1 MDFRVIDKYLERY
14 AESEAR
20 ALPAPPGQW
29 RHVVCIPAC
38 AEADNLLET
47 LGSLARARGADQA
60 MVVTVVNGRESA
72 TAEVHASNAR
82 TLEQLERSCGVSFEP
97 LSWGE
102 LGGMT
107 VLVVD
112 RARSGRW
119 LPPRQGVG
127 LARKIAGDIALALI
141 RQGFVQSE
149 WIRCTDADVAVPSD
163 YLERLSKP
171 IPGASAVLMP
181 FAHQPEGD
189 EIQQRAMQLYDAYL
203 QSYVDGLEAAGSPYA
218 FHTIGSL
225 ISVQAHAY
233 AVVRGIPRREA
244 GEDFYLLN
252 KLAKVGDVHTLD
264 GAPVRIRGRVSDRVP
279 FGTGAALKKIRA
291 ALEKGEPTRSYDPR
305 VFDGVKVW
313 LQALKR
319 FSDQP
324 DLEDLEQAVRAAPP
338 PLGESLFSTLSAMGA
353 FAAAQQAS
361 QQVSGEQL
369 HRRLMEWNDAFR
381 TLKLVHGLRDAG
393 IADRG

>member
-60 MVVTVVNGRESA
+60 VVVTVVNGRESA
-72 TAEVHASNAR
+72 TSEVHASNAR
-82 TLEQLERSCGVSFEP
+82 TLEQLERSFGVSSEP

-149 WIRCTDADVAVPSD
+149 WI
-163 YLERLSKP
+163 SKWN
-171 IPGASAVLMP
+171 IS
-181 FAHQPEGD
+181 
-189 EIQQRAMQLYDAYL
+189 
-203 QSYVDGLEAAGSPYA
+203 GSRW
-218 FHTIGSL
+218 H
-225 ISVQAHAY
+225 
-233 AVVRGIPRREA
+233 
-244 GEDFYLLN
+244 
-252 KLAKVGDVHTLD
+252 
-264 GAPVRIRGRVSDRVP
+264 
-279 FGTGAALKKIRA
+279 
-291 ALEKGEPTRSYDPR
+291 
-305 VFDGVKVW
+305 W
-313 LQALKR
+313 
-319 FSDQP
+319 
-324 DLEDLEQAVRAAPP
+324 
-338 PLGESLFSTLSAMGA
+338 
-353 FAAAQQAS
+353 
-361 QQVSGEQL
+361 
-369 HRRLMEWNDAFR
+369 
-381 TLKLVHGLRDAG
+381 
-393 IADRG
+393 